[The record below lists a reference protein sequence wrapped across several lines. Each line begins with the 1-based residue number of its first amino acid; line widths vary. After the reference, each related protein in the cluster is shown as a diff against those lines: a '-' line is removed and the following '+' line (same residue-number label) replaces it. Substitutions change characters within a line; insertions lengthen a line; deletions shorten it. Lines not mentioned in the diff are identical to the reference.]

1 MVWAIVS
8 VSFCY
13 GGIMETAIWLLFGI
27 TVAAAIVSYHRRD
40 KGKIS
45 PKASDWKPSA
55 IARAE
60 RAKPSPEKSEEW
72 RNDPA
77 TQKQL
82 DYIESLGGRI
92 PSLGLT
98 KGEASSI
105 IDGLQPADEND
116 LKVIRFF
123 KMPTR
128 GLRHKTAKDLA
139 ESLLSNADNRA
150 RWGARPPSSEV
161 REFFTFF
168 GEKLPAGINHDDA
181 LAMKQSKV
189 KELVK
194 SDPDKIAEWNS
205 YSAILDNLSDPD
217 YREGYDIK
225 KPSASLVKRVMA
237 QLLAEG
243 WTYERMLD
251 EEEEFME
258 RLIEADPSIER

>member
-1 MVWAIVS
+1 
-8 VSFCY
+8 
-13 GGIMETAIWLLFGI
+13 METAIWLLFGVI
-27 TVAAAIVSYHRRD
+27 VVAAVVSYCRR
-40 KGKIS
+40 GKTKNS
-45 PKASDWKPSA
+45 PSGSDWKPPTITSQTRVGSA
-55 IARAE
+55 SE
-60 RAKPSPEKSEEW
+60 KPELW

-77 TQKQL
+77 TEKQL

-98 KGEASSI
+98 KVEASSI

-181 LAMKQSKV
+181 LAIKQSKV

-251 EEEEFME
+251 EEEEFMK